1 MDANPPA
8 TIQWI
13 KNLNTDSEEVVG
25 ESRHECHECHVTRV
39 TRHVCRHGARHP
51 DQHGE
56 ERQRRDVQLRG
67 DQQRGHLRPVTALYR
82 YRGLLHDNKTSAA
95 NRSIGSTTGCT
106 ITEKA
111 PKGLL
116 LAESAY

>member
-39 TRHVCRHGARHP
+39 TRNVCRHGARHP

-82 YRGLLHDNKTSAA
+82 YRGLLHDNKNSA
-95 NRSIGSTTGCT
+95 
-106 ITEKA
+106 
-111 PKGLL
+111 
-116 LAESAY
+116 